1 MITVQNKPLIG
12 VTDRFF
18 YLDLVE
24 LGAHTCPDCD
34 INNYKYTKK
43 VIENT
48 LLSMADFRNRL
59 ITIKYI
65 LLDEGKKIKKV
76 NKLSLDVNDITEL
89 RGYTW
94 VMTAARYKELVKFT
108 KKAFKNLDMCEEEW
122 VSIRN
127 DFKTCKKADNTYV
140 YNEDLRKL
148 RLTLR
153 ADVYKILSKLE
164 TEF

>member
-1 MITVQNKPLIG
+1 MITVQNKPLVG

-18 YLDLVE
+18 YLDMVE
-24 LGAHTCPDCD
+24 LGIHQSDDSLNTR
-34 INNYKYTKK
+34 KYTKK

-59 ITIKYI
+59 VTIKYI
-65 LLDEGKKIKKV
+65 LLDEGKHIKKV
-76 NKLSLDVNDITEL
+76 NKLSLDVADLTNH
-89 RGYTW
+89 RGYFW
-94 VMTAARYKELVKFT
+94 VMTAARYKDLVKFT
-108 KKAFKNLDMCEEEW
+108 KKAMKNLDMCEEEW
-122 VSIRN
+122 VRIRDN
-127 DFKTCKKADNTYV
+127 FKTCKKSDNTYE

-153 ADVYKILSKLE
+153 ADVYKIISQLE

>member
-18 YLDLVE
+18 YLDMVE
-24 LGAHTCPDCD
+24 LGIHQSDDNLNTR
-34 INNYKYTKK
+34 KYTKK
-43 VIENT
+43 VIEDT
-48 LLSMADFRNRL
+48 LLSIADFRNRL

-108 KKAFKNLDMCEEEW
+108 KKAFKNLAMCEETW

-127 DFKTCKKADNTYV
+127 DFKTCKNADNTYV

-153 ADVYKILSKLE
+153 ADVYKILEKLE